1 MVVIKDVESFSFVL
15 ASVMV
20 REFRRTWPLLSGDS
34 HLKTDES
41 KSGDGVE
48 VEEEERRMAEGMPIF
63 KFQNFNFQNLS
74 HFKII
79 KPYRGPH

>member
-74 HFKII
+74 HF
-79 KPYRGPH
+79 